1 MAKYTRRIDG
11 LISESDKEKLEAIKK
26 ENNDITVRYIIEDF
40 IKDYCSTEPK
50 GIKIIIKEIEK
61 DIEKINN
68 QINDLV
74 SRKTKKEIKLK
85 AYKDKVNKTLDTFI
99 DEDLIKAI
107 ESIKITCEQR
117 NFENFESIP
126 EITFVE
132 IAKNNKIKLE
142 TLKEEVKKQLF

>member
-107 ESIKITCEQR
+107 ESIKITC
-117 NFENFESIP
+117 
-126 EITFVE
+126 
-132 IAKNNKIKLE
+132 
-142 TLKEEVKKQLF
+142 